1 MNPAL
6 SPKGT
11 DVRVLYEQVVRAHDA
26 ARALLAAL
34 REMAPREA
42 DYPDPH
48 ALAVARAYHEARLGS
63 VERVRAELD
72 DFAYHVA
79 ATRGAT

>member
-1 MNPAL
+1 VIHPAL
-6 SPKGT
+6 SPTGT
-11 DVRVLYEQVVRAHDA
+11 DVRVLYEQVVGAHDA

-34 REMAPREA
+34 REMAPRMA

-48 ALAVARAYHEARLGS
+48 ALAIARAYHEARLGS

-72 DFAYHVA
+72 ELA
-79 ATRGAT
+79 AHIAGVRGR